1 VNCRIRLETTIASVR
16 VALRAGLTV
25 AIDVHIGGPEH
36 GSAQPQIGM
45 LGRASSSVRSSPVE
59 I

>member
-36 GSAQPQIGM
+36 GSAQTTDRNAGPRIFVGTKFA
-45 LGRASSSVRSSPVE
+45 G
-59 I
+59 